1 MNDLTYHAAVRS
13 QQRGIPPLI
22 IDLVV
27 SYGKMI
33 QRRGASVYFLDKLTR
48 RNRKKIGSI
57 AYRRLDDLLDAYV
70 VVADDGAVVTK
81 FKLRVSDSTPDL
93 MIEQLGVSLEGNG
106 ILSKVANCA
115 LKILKGER
123 IEAKVQAILHR
134 SFASMM
140 KEMTNKYGV
149 MQVDE
154 FTLKSDLAN
163 YNFEDVSW
171 NETHIMCTFHAS
183 GVLSVELE

>member
-1 MNDLTYHAAVRS
+1 MKS
-13 QQRGIPPLI
+13 EILI
-22 IDLVV
+22 HGKFAIQKLSALLSENLAGQMILENVQLESIQMKADTEWLYAHTVV
-27 SYGKMI
+27 SGRY
-33 QRRGASVYFLDKLTR
+33 
-48 RNRKKIGSI
+48 
-57 AYRRLDDLLDAYV
+57 
-70 VVADDGAVVTK
+70 DGAVVTK

-106 ILSKVANCA
+106 ILAKVANCA
-115 LKILKGER
+115 LKILIGER